1 MSAVSVLSLLRPCPA
16 TRLSPNICEFT
27 NLVSTPV
34 LAPSTSFHP
43 ACRSICVRIL
53 SVLPNPSFLLAL
65 STHLFP
71 SFNPLSQSTVFL
83 TLSPPCVHSH
93 IHSSLPILVA
103 HLPTA
108 APTPRHNIIA
118 FVVFHPNLAYPTHVS
133 STFLRPA
140 SHPHFQYIWI
150 FTSSLNCSLV
160 FCLRPRLSLLHS
172 FSRRQDL
179 FYFSSRCLVCY
190 LISYTIHATSMYW
203 LKKPEDI
210 TFQVTGEVPPTSR
223 CVCVC

>member
-83 TLSPPCVHSH
+83 TLPPPCVHSH

-118 FVVFHPNLAYPTHVS
+118 FIVFNPNLAYPTHVS
-133 STFLRPA
+133 STFLHPA

-150 FTSSLNCSLV
+150 FPSSLNCSLV
-160 FCLRPRLSLLHS
+160 LS
-172 FSRRQDL
+172 
-179 FYFSSRCLVCY
+179 
-190 LISYTIHATSMYW
+190 
-203 LKKPEDI
+203 
-210 TFQVTGEVPPTSR
+210 PPTSLAPPLFFSSPGFILLLVLLSCLLPDLLYYPR
-223 CVCVC
+223 DFDVLAQKT